1 MQKRCGT
8 NRHKIAYLLQYVNA
22 NKEYDELLDS
32 LEYMRGRIL
41 GVPAQT
47 MKETTQHSN
56 ASNRLEA
63 DIMKLEQLEDMIQ
76 LRRSRLLEI
85 RINIENAIQGLQDG
99 IQQRA
104 LHLRYIQGYYWERVC
119 VEMNYSWRQMRRYH
133 QRALAKIEIP
143 APKK

>member
-1 MQKRCGT
+1 
-8 NRHKIAYLLQYVNA
+8 LLQYANA
-22 NKEYDELLDS
+22 NKEYDELLES
-32 LEYMRGRIL
+32 LEYMRKRIL
-41 GVPAQT
+41 DVPAQR
-47 MKETTQHSN
+47 MKETTTHSN
-56 ASNRLEA
+56 YASNRLET

-85 RINIENAIQGLQDG
+85 RINIENAIQGLEDG

-119 VEMNYSWRQMRRYH
+119 CEMNYSWRQMRRYH